1 VSNAAMASSFFRPNF
16 VPWPFIYRNLTQ
28 PDAICRPGR
37 IALPSPTSILFRIVL
52 LVWRTG
58 VNFSSSKA
66 VTTFITSRGYS
77 SEKTISVPPRLV

>member
-1 VSNAAMASSFFRPNF
+1 MASSFFRPNF

-58 VNFSSSKA
+58 VMNV
-66 VTTFITSRGYS
+66 VTALGEQIDGWKVCWVGGWGKVGTRKRSA
-77 SEKTISVPPRLV
+77 